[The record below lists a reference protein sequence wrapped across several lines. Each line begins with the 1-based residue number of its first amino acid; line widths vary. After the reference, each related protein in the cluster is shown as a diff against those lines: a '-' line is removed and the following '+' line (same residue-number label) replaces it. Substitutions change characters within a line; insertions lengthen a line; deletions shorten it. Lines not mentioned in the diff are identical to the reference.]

1 MQYESLVCPAGDTPS
16 LRGDHQWTFRT
27 PPLARCACDLIPFV
41 IKFQKSTLVHCHCPG
56 APASTPALVAAY
68 RADGPARSRAA
79 VPAARR
85 SRSRSGVA
93 WGPVRRAGIA
103 GVARAEKRLA
113 SGVAPR
119 FRARQTIAHV
129 FGGRRDVTQRP
140 RAVHDPVER
149 LCDLC
154 LSSQVPVAHRPL
166 RYRSRISKLYRL
178 RDQKSAGPGKQ

>member
-1 MQYESLVCPAGDTPS
+1 M
-16 LRGDHQWTFRT
+16 
-27 PPLARCACDLIPFV
+27 DLP
-41 IKFQKSTLVHCHCPG
+41 H
-56 APASTPALVAAY
+56 APACEMCMRLDSICNKISNEYSRSLPLSGRPCVDPCAGGGVPRG
-68 RADGPARSRAA
+68 RAGARSRAA

>member
-1 MQYESLVCPAGDTPS
+1 M
-16 LRGDHQWTFRT
+16 
-27 PPLARCACDLIPFV
+27 DLP
-41 IKFQKSTLVHCHCPG
+41 H
-56 APASTPALVAAY
+56 APACEMCMRLDSICNKISFTATV
-68 RADGPARSRAA
+68 RAPLRRPLRWWRRTARTGRSRAA
-79 VPAARR
+79 RSGPRRPPRRR

-113 SGVAPR
+113 SGVSPR